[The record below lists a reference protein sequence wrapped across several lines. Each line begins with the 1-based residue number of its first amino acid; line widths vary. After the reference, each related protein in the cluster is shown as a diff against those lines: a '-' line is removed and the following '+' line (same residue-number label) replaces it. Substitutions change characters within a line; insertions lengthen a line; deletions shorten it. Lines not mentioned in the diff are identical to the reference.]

1 MMNMARHGRRHPGA
15 LRCLCP
21 VAALLVTGAL
31 LAACDNNTPVGESP
45 ALQGT
50 YLEHAIVTNPNG
62 GGPMVERYGPPV
74 NWNPSARD

>member
-1 MMNMARHGRRHPGA
+1 MSRTQQRRRLSSAPRCVGR
-15 LRCLCP
+15 
-21 VAALLVTGAL
+21 VAVLLAVGAL

-45 ALQGT
+45 ALKGT

-62 GGPMVERYGPPV
+62 GGPMVERYGPPL